1 MAGLK
6 GLGLV
11 YLVIIA
17 LSLIFGLRQGFRVY
31 RQWIEKLGLQP
42 IQGPGFT
49 TLELAVFGELEKA
62 LTEETTAIR
71 RFLSQAEVISRFNSG
86 NGCITRIQSNLI
98 RPVLKASEI
107 ILFFRLGTLAG
118 PAGCRV
124 WTDDADVIDIVEFF
138 TGAVDTRSF
147 DWATADFELIDP
159 PAHLRPPTIRPIF
172 TTLHPSYN
180 KVLFTD
186 LPVEEPRDAVRVEE

>member
-1 MAGLK
+1 MVAFAIPTAAFALLFLFGSRLDFMAGLK

-86 NGCITRIQSNLI
+86 NGCITRIQSNLTQ
-98 RPVLKASEI
+98 PVRKASEI
-107 ILFFRLGTLAG
+107 ILFFRLGTLLG
-118 PAGCRV
+118 RRGV
-124 WTDDADVIDIVEFF
+124 VFGLMMLT
-138 TGAVDTRSF
+138 
-147 DWATADFELIDP
+147 
-159 PAHLRPPTIRPIF
+159 
-172 TTLHPSYN
+172 
-180 KVLFTD
+180 
-186 LPVEEPRDAVRVEE
+186 